1 MNGPDDPILTPEYV
15 EQIRMRTT
23 GMPVYYAD
31 AVLYAMR
38 CGCFFPHRPPSGRRC
53 TVPALIKWGAMGHLH
68 NVVATA
74 CRERE
79 DTP

>member
-1 MNGPDDPILTPEYV
+1 MAKPRLSNADAHAI
-15 EQIRMRTT
+15 
-23 GMPVYYAD
+23 AD

-38 CGCFFPHRPPSGRRC
+38 CGCFFPHRSPRGRRC